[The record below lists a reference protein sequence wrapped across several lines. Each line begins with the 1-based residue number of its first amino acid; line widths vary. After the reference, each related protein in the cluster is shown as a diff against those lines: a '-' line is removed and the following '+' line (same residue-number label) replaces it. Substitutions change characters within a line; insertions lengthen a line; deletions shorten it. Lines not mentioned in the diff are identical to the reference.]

1 MPPKK
6 LKNRRAKNIGT
17 CCIQMRPPKY
27 EATVTGGPSQNKRFC
42 CTKGNVQLRTDT
54 PKVP

>member
-1 MPPKK
+1 
-6 LKNRRAKNIGT
+6 
-17 CCIQMRPPKY
+17 MRPPKY